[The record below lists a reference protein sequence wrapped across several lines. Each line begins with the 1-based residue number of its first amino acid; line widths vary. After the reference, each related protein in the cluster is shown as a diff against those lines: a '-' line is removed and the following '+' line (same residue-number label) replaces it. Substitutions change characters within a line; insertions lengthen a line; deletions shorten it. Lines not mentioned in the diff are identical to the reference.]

1 MSAWSPVFPAG
12 MKPPKV
18 PYSPGAL
25 VDGVLYVSGVLP
37 LDTLDKDG
45 KTIGVGDI
53 RVQTRQVIETI
64 KSIVEAAGGT
74 LADVVYNA
82 IFIRNLADYTGLNEV
97 YAEYF
102 GAKPPARYCIRADL
116 VPPDCLVEI
125 SSIAHLRR

>member
-1 MSAWSPVFPAG
+1 MPRTPVFPPG
-12 MKPPKV
+12 VTPPKV
-18 PYSPGAL
+18 PFSPGVLA
-25 VDGVLYVSGVLP
+25 DNVLYVSGVLS
-37 LDTLDKDG
+37 LDKLDKDG

-74 LADVVYNA
+74 LDDVVYNA
-82 IFIRNLADYTGLNEV
+82 IFIRNLSDYPGLNEV

-102 GAKPPARYCIRADL
+102 GVRPPARYCIRADL

-125 SSIAHLRR
+125 SSIAHLPR

>member
-1 MSAWSPVFPAG
+1 MPRTPVFPAG
-12 MKPPKV
+12 MTPPKI
-18 PYSPGAL
+18 PLSPGAL
-25 VDGVLYVSGVLP
+25 ADNVLYVSGILP
-37 LDTLDKDG
+37 LDKLDKDG
-45 KTIGVGDI
+45 KTVGVGDI
-53 RVQTRQVIETI
+53 RAQTRHVIETI

-74 LADVVYNA
+74 LDDVVFNS
-82 IFIRNLADYTGLNEV
+82 IFLRDLKDYGGMNEV